1 MPRPAPSLGSV
12 AADLARHAAGDR
24 PAWVS
29 PATWRRLRALADDLR
44 TDARDAVATE
54 GAVRAAE
61 GLGVARDTLRV
72 WRTPG
77 GWLADDAG

>member
-12 AADLARHAAGDR
+12 AADLARHAAGER

-29 PATWRRLRALADDLR
+29 PETWRSLRALAEELR
-44 TDARDAVATE
+44 TDARVAIATE

-61 GLGVARDTLRV
+61 ALGVARNTLRL
-72 WRTPG
+72 WRG
-77 GWLADDAG
+77 AGWLADDAG